1 MTVGVKAWRGGCAC
15 EEEQANPNPQVR
27 GKWMRRGK
35 EDTQAGT
42 PWAARPL
49 RSCKQFAF
57 SLCGIS
63 GH

>member
-1 MTVGVKAWRGGCAC
+1 MCLWKRAGKLAGQREVNKA
-15 EEEQANPNPQVR
+15 
-27 GKWMRRGK
+27 GK

-42 PWAARPL
+42 PWEPRLL